1 MKWHKN
7 ISNSRAAGMDDFPI
21 WVQLLAKVLFTVI
34 VAREGVDYISKES
47 LKQFYEKFAGL
58 TGQDLVR
65 TTEEGFKTATAVSFF
80 LLHTVSKLSQQKY
93 HSRMEITSSTTR
105 ATSFCSPTSCWARP
119 STGPGSICSGFSTTE
134 TPLSSTRSS
143 PP

>member
-58 TGQDLVR
+58 TEEDLAR
-65 TTEEGFKTATAVSFF
+65 TTEEGFKTATAVSAF
-80 LLHTVSKLSQQKY
+80 LLGLKN
-93 HSRMEITSSTTR
+93 I
-105 ATSFCSPTSCWARP
+105 
-119 STGPGSICSGFSTTE
+119 
-134 TPLSSTRSS
+134 
-143 PP
+143 

>member
-21 WVQLLAKVLFTVI
+21 WVQLLAKVLFTVT

-58 TGQDLVR
+58 TGEDLAK
-65 TTEEGFKTATAVSFF
+65 TTEEGFKTATAVSAF
-80 LLHTVSKLSQQKY
+80 LLGL
-93 HSRMEITSSTTR
+93 
-105 ATSFCSPTSCWARP
+105 
-119 STGPGSICSGFSTTE
+119 
-134 TPLSSTRSS
+134 
-143 PP
+143 

>member
-1 MKWHKN
+1 
-7 ISNSRAAGMDDFPI
+7 MDDFPI

-58 TGQDLVR
+58 TGQDLAR
-65 TTEEGFKTATAVSFF
+65 TSEEGFKTATAVSFF
-80 LLHTVSKLSQQKY
+80 LLHTVSKVSNQKY
-93 HSRMEITSSTTR
+93 PSRMEITSSTTR

-119 STGPGSICSGFSTTE
+119 STGPGSICSGCSTTE